1 MIVIIGAG
9 PAGLAAAKAIVKAG
23 GRATI
28 LDASPR
34 SGGQYWRHRDE
45 VSGYKAGRAQPY
57 LQGLVGNPALEFIN
71 GASVWSAETTS
82 NGYKINFLRNGVE
95 TSLVAQKLIIATGAY
110 DRSLPYPGWNQ
121 VGAMTPGGAQ
131 ALLKG
136 HGVVAGKAAI
146 VAGTGPFL
154 LPVATALAKAG
165 ARVKVYEAQSPLRWA
180 LSPVALVLN
189 PSKFFELIHYMR
201 QLVKYRIPILFG
213 CAVTSYQ
220 DGVAQVSKVSSSLSR
235 KSSPSVAN
243 SCDLL
248 AVGWG
253 FTPDLSIGGALGCSQ
268 ELTADGTVVFAVD
281 AKQQSSQKN
290 IWIAGE
296 ATGIGGADLALAEGE
311 IAGLSAMGAAIPNRL
326 RFKKFSKSNF
336 ARALQRSYPVGSG
349 WQQWLTPETLICRC
363 EEVTCQEI
371 LDSVSQLAAD
381 DVRTAKLFTR
391 AGMGLC
397 QGRICARAVS
407 ELICGTT
414 EASVNSGERI
424 AASNRPISAPIT
436 LGLLGDGLR
445 VDG

>member
-1 MIVIIGAG
+1 VIVIIGAG
-9 PAGLAAAKAIVKAG
+9 PAGLAAAKAIGLSG
-23 GRATI
+23 GTAII

-34 SGGQYWRHRDE
+34 GGGQYWRHRDE
-45 VSGYKAGRAQPY
+45 VTGYKAERAEPY
-57 LQGLVGNPALEFIN
+57 LQGLVEDPALEFIS
-71 GASVWSAETTS
+71 GASVWSAEPALD
-82 NGYKINFLRNGVE
+82 GYKINFLCKGEERSIIAE
-95 TSLVAQKLIIATGAY
+95 KLIIATGAY
-110 DRSLPYPGWNQ
+110 DRSLPYPGWNE

-165 ARVKVYEAQSPLRWA
+165 AQVKVYEAQSPMRWA
-180 LSPVALVLN
+180 LSPVALALN
-189 PSKFFELIHYMR
+189 PSKFFELVHYVR
-201 QLVKYRIPILFG
+201 QLAKYRIPISFG
-213 CAVTSYQ
+213 RAVTSYQ
-220 DGVAQVSKVSSSLSR
+220 NGAAEISKVTQNLSK
-235 KSSPSVAN
+235 KSAPGLQV

-253 FTPDLSIGGALGCSQ
+253 FTPDLSVGGALGCAQ
-268 ELTADGTVVFAVD
+268 ELAADETVVFAVD
-281 AKQQSSQKN
+281 SNQRSSQKN

-311 IAGLSAMGAAIPNRL
+311 IAGLAAMGRPIPLKL
-326 RFKKFSKSNF
+326 RFKKFSKSSF
-336 ARALQRSYPVGSG
+336 ARALQRSYPIGKG
-349 WQQWLTPETLICRC
+349 WQDWLTPETLICRC
-363 EEVTCQEI
+363 EEVSCREV
-371 LDSVSQLAAD
+371 LESVSQLGAD

-407 ELICGTT
+407 ELIGGVTG
-414 EASVNSGERI
+414 APVNSGERI

-436 LGLLGDGLR
+436 LGLLGDGAGR
-445 VDG
+445 